1 MKEALLISL
10 KLATLT
16 TVILIL
22 FSLLVSPILAFG
34 KFKGRGV
41 LIALLTVPLV
51 LPPTVLGFYLI
62 LLFSPENPF
71 GRLLAETFGKGL
83 LFTFEGILVASIV
96 YSLPFAILPVVSAMK
111 EIKREYIETA
121 YVFGYSKVETYFRV
135 IVPQSL
141 RGILT
146 ASILVFAHTLGEFG
160 VILMVGGNIP
170 GETQTLSIFVYDSV
184 QAMDYRTAHKA
195 SLLLVAISITAVLLS
210 LLLEKKKAQ

>member
-71 GRLLAETFGKGL
+71 GRLLVETFGKGL